1 MFARNRIAMAVLG
14 SVMFRNTHN
23 EHHAEGNQQHHG
35 EHAGVHVETAVKPED
50 KDAALHASIKAKFD
64 NTVDI
69 KDFRYYFRKDDLG
82 NKRPTVEL
90 KLPVPSVEGLVKIL
104 EEGNEK
110 AIALVMDALSSVI
123 DDQARSLVADKED
136 INQDNFPFE
145 QITWEYIANLPKAER
160 RGGGISK
167 ETWEEFGKD
176 YATTMLA
183 ATGKTA
189 DQVGLAVKLLLG
201 KFNAVKTNKPI
212 LKALQAQLGLYA
224 TTSANAETYVAC
236 IEFLNNKAT
245 NLLEA
250 DEAALLELL

>member
-1 MFARNRIAMAVLG
+1 MSDQHAH
-14 SVMFRNTHN
+14 TQHTEHN
-23 EHHAEGNQQHHG
+23 GNQAHHP
-35 EHAGVHVETAVKPED
+35 EHAGQVANTEVKPED
-50 KDAALHASIKAKFD
+50 AKAALHARIQAKFD

-90 KLPVPSVEGLVKIL
+90 KLPVLSIEGLVGVL
-104 EEGNEK
+104 ESGDEK
-110 AIALVMDALSSVI
+110 QIALVLDAIASVI
-123 DDQARSLVADKED
+123 DDQARSIVADKED
-136 INQDNFPFE
+136 VNQDNFPFD
-145 QITWEYIANLPKAER
+145 QITWEFIANMPKAER

-245 NLLEA
+245 ALQEA
-250 DEAALLELL
+250 DETALLELL